1 MWLQVR
7 EWWVFSRNYST
18 DPGSDKGRTYCT
30 IFWLPYVECG
40 RAKYSSQCVL
50 FLQVIHKVS
59 TNVCLP
65 INYPRGAAT
74 ASAAAKK
81 DKDGGADD
89 EQKKLRGALAGA
101 IVSEKPNV
109 KWSDVAGLEQ
119 AKSTLKEAV
128 ILPARFPQLFTGKR
142 RPWKG
147 SQGGSL
153 FLWW

>member
-1 MWLQVR
+1 MVR
-7 EWWVFSRNYST
+7 WYS
-18 DPGSDKGRTYCT
+18 
-30 IFWLPYVECG
+30 
-40 RAKYSSQCVL
+40 
-50 FLQVIHKVS
+50 
-59 TNVCLP
+59 
-65 INYPRGAAT
+65 RGAAT
-74 ASAAAKK
+74 ASAADKK

-101 IVSEKPNV
+101 IVTEKPNV

-147 SQGGSL
+147 NYSSASGECYSPL
-153 FLWW
+153 F

>member
-1 MWLQVR
+1 MVR
-7 EWWVFSRNYST
+7 WCS
-18 DPGSDKGRTYCT
+18 
-30 IFWLPYVECG
+30 
-40 RAKYSSQCVL
+40 
-50 FLQVIHKVS
+50 
-59 TNVCLP
+59 
-65 INYPRGAAT
+65 RGAAT
-74 ASAAAKK
+74 ASAADKK

-101 IVSEKPNV
+101 IVTEKPNV

-147 SQGGSL
+147 KYSSAGRECCSPL
-153 FLWW
+153 FLISGANLRRWVPRHVRPSYTSSSNVLIFVFFVRQNVRTCVLGRSEQLVRLF